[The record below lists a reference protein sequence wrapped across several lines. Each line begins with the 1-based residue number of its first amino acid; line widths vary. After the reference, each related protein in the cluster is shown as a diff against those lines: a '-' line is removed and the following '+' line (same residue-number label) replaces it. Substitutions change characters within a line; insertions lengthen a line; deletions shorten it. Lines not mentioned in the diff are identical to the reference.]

1 MARSK
6 QRNPKRVTA
15 AEKQIGER
23 IALLRKIK
31 GLSQGAL
38 GEAVGV
44 TFQQIQKYEHGL
56 NRASAGRLQQIAT
69 VLGVPLSSFF
79 EEPASDGAVPV
90 EVVKDIKV
98 TGAVE
103 LLRAYAAIRSSER
116 RLEAL
121 KLVRELTRADRRT
134 AELPRRRPDSGCG
147 TEIDHKAGVTPQEML
162 RLGVF
167 GGKYMR
173 LPQQV
178 SGKRVPRRE
187 TSSRSKHGAAH
198 IGTVDGEEKARR

>member
-44 TFQQIQKYEHGL
+44 TFQQNQKYEHGL

-90 EVVKDIKV
+90 EVVKDIKVIKV

-162 RLGVF
+162 RLG
-167 GGKYMR
+167 G
-173 LPQQV
+173 L
-178 SGKRVPRRE
+178 RRE
-187 TSSRSKHGAAH
+187 IHETAAASFRQA
-198 IGTVDGEEKARR
+198 GSAARN

>member
-38 GEAVGV
+38 GQAVGV

-69 VLGVPLSSFF
+69 VLDVPLSSFF
-79 EEPASDGAVPV
+79 EEPASDGAVSV
-90 EVVKDIKV
+90 EVVKDIEEI
-98 TGAVE
+98 GAVE
-103 LLRAYAAIRSSER
+103 LLRAYAAIRSPER

-134 AELPRRRPDSGCG
+134 AELPRRRPDSG
-147 TEIDHKAGVTPQEML
+147 
-162 RLGVF
+162 
-167 GGKYMR
+167 
-173 LPQQV
+173 
-178 SGKRVPRRE
+178 
-187 TSSRSKHGAAH
+187 SSR
-198 IGTVDGEEKARR
+198 DGN